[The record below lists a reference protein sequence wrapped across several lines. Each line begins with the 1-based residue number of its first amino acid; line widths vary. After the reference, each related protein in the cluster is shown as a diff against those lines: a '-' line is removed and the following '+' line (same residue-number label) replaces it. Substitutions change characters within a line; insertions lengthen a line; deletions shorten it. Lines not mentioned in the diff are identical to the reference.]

1 MLDGVDPHVIDEI
14 RHAAAHVANV
24 KEVTD
29 IRARWLGHRLHA
41 EVNVTLPSQ
50 ITLAAAHAISEAVR
64 HQLLHHLKYL
74 SLVVIHVDPEEKSGE
89 THHRIESH
97 SHDGLP
103 AHSHA

>member
-14 RHAAAHVANV
+14 RHAASHVAEV

-41 EVNVTLPSQ
+41 EVNVTLLSQ
-50 ITLAAAHAISEAVR
+50 ITLAAAHVIAEEVR

-74 SLVVIHVDPEEKSGE
+74 SLVVIHVDPEDKSGE
-89 THHRIESH
+89 HHHRIEMH